1 MAFFKTDEEKE
12 KEEDLNPTKIEP
24 VDFQCVLL
32 EQAHK
37 LASEHR
43 AYLAD
48 NPYKNVTEID
58 TDKHPGTVLSRI
70 HHGGQTDQ
78 VNEILSLCPEVYA
91 LLTPYIRISRV
102 EYDADGKPTGVEK
115 PLKIPN
121 FISKADT
128 AAMLDG
134 SLGRI
139 PGAGIKSF
147 KWELAGVQPADV
159 DNNITATLVVF
170 FQSVGDFFAGSATS
184 SGGRTSNQAGLADP
198 TFLDLVI
205 NSPTIKKPAGTSP
218 SVAPNSACPVEA
230 VVSAKEYNPT
240 RIKVCAGWS
249 TPPNLE
255 KIYPNL
261 RKSIRP
267 GGPKHADVLK
277 QALDS
282 TRVSLFL
289 QQVRH
294 DIEFNED
301 GSLTLTIKYQ
311 AALSGLT
318 TNPGSNI
325 FLAGSRETNIKKLRD
340 DLKAQKKAAPDYDD
354 KKDLEKINELEQA
367 DRKEKYGKLLANIY
381 KSKKIYRL
389 KVPVSQLLIPNLTK
403 LPPNARKELARERSN
418 ATLGSPS
425 TTGAAESDLLKSL
438 ADDDTAAEA
447 GKSSQD
453 SSSKSYKKFIKEN
466 DPAGVDVNFMYL
478 GDLLEDILANLPGN
492 PSSGGPPFS
501 FFLSEVE
508 FIDILRAFQTN
519 NPAELSKCGDPAA
532 AALGASFQKANPY
545 LNLTK
550 TPLYRLLNIGDIPI
564 SLDAFQAFFIKNVVD
579 KERDKYYFLH
589 FVKDICSQLI
599 TKALRSSCYGGNF
612 SFFQRFDTQPL
623 SLYTTKFGPRTNVAT
638 IAKAKSKLG
647 CHITEASKFG
657 LGMIVMC
664 TDGAHR
670 NLKGKFEDDL
680 KKGIYHNYIGAPCG
694 LLKKLSFQR
703 EEQPYLRESK
713 IQKNGALGAEQ
724 LRELFSV
731 NIDMVGNNLYRN
743 GSYTYVS
750 PLLIN
755 TTQEQLN
762 YLGLHG
768 YYLVTS
774 VSSEVTQKSFT
785 TSIRALQEG
794 IPLVTNKTDESAGTD
809 VPPPKEDEPSAAT

>member
-1 MAFFKTDEEKE
+1 MATDEEKE

-32 EQAHK
+32 ERAHQ

-43 AYLAD
+43 KVLAKQ
-48 NPYKNVTEID
+48 PYKYVTEVD
-58 TDKHPGTVLSRI
+58 TNKQPGSVLSRI
-70 HHGGQTDQ
+70 HHGGQDDQ
-78 VNEILSLCPEVYA
+78 VREILSLCPEVNA

-102 EYDADGKPTGVEK
+102 EYDKDGKPTGVEK

-121 FISKADT
+121 FMSKADVDS
-128 AAMLDG
+128 MLDG
-134 SLGRI
+134 RTGRI

-159 DNNITATLVVF
+159 DNNITATLVLF
-170 FQSVGDFFAGSATS
+170 FQSVGDFFAGSSTS
-184 SGGRTSNQAGLADP
+184 TGAQAGLTDP

-205 NSPTIKKPAGTSP
+205 NAPAVGKARGTSP
-218 SVAPNSACPVEA
+218 SRAPNSACPKEA
-230 VVSAKEYNPT
+230 ITAAKEYNPT
-240 RIKVCAGWS
+240 RIKVCAGWG

-261 RKSIRP
+261 SKPVRS
-267 GGPKHADVLK
+267 GGPKRATMLEE
-277 QALDS
+277 ALAA

-294 DIEFNED
+294 DIQFNED
-301 GSLTLTIKYQ
+301 GSLLLTIKYQ

-340 DLKAQKKAAPDYDD
+340 DLKAKKKANPEYDD
-354 KKDLEKINELEQA
+354 KKDLEKIDELEQA
-367 DRKEKYGKLLANIY
+367 DRKDKYGQLLGNIY

-389 KVPVSQLLIPNLTK
+389 GVPVSQLLIPNLAK
-403 LPPNARKELARERSN
+403 LPPNARKTIARERSS
-418 ATLGSPS
+418 ATIGSPA
-425 TTGAAESDLLKSL
+425 TTTSAQDDLLKSL
-438 ADDDTAAEA
+438 ASADSAGDAAE
-447 GKSSQD
+447 SSQKQ
-453 SSSKSYKKFIKEN
+453 SSKRYKKFLKQTSTSN
-466 DPAGVDVNFMYL
+466 VDINFMYL
-478 GDLLEDILANLPGN
+478 GDLLEAILGNLPGN
-492 PSSGGPPFS
+492 PASGAPPFS

-508 FIDILRAFQTN
+508 FVDILRAFQTN
-519 NPAELSKCGDPAA
+519 NPQELSKCADPAA
-532 AALGASFQKANPY
+532 ASMGAALQKANPH

-550 TPLYRLLNIGDIPI
+550 TRIFRMLNIGDIPI
-564 SLDAFQAFFIKNVVD
+564 SLDAFQSFFIKNVVD

-589 FVKDICSQLI
+589 FVKDLCAQLI
-599 TKALRSSCYGGNF
+599 TKALRSGCYGGTF
-612 SFFQRFDTQPL
+612 GFFQRFDTQPL
-623 SLYTTKFGPRTNVAT
+623 SLYTTPFVPRTTVKA
-638 IAKAKSKLG
+638 IAKAKSQLG

-657 LGMIVMC
+657 QGMILFC
-664 TDGAHR
+664 TDGEHR
-670 NLKGKFEDDL
+670 NLKGEFKQDL
-680 KKGIYHNYIGAPCG
+680 SRGIYHNYIGAPCG
-694 LLKKLSFQR
+694 LMKKLTFQR
-703 EEQPYLRESK
+703 EDQPYLREAK

-743 GSYTYVS
+743 GCYTYVS

-774 VSSEVTQKSFT
+774 VASELTEKSFT

-794 IPLVTNKTDESAGTD
+794 IPLLTNKTDDSAGTD
-809 VPPPKEDEPSAAT
+809 EAAPNDPEPSSAP